1 MKIIINWLPSSLA
14 ATQSVARRV
23 EAIGAWGL
31 GVCDSPNYDELYAS
45 CTRALE
51 GTDALHVI
59 TSVTNP
65 VTRQWGIHAS
75 AVRAFSVDSPGR
87 FFLGLGTGDSAV
99 RTDGGRPATLE
110 ELRTTIRRIRDASPA
125 TVLIAASGPRGTDL
139 AYEVADG
146 LIAGVGTDPALL
158 AARAAK
164 KPIDRPFDVW
174 ASVRCVVRDSERGV
188 VEARRDMLSRA
199 ISAGRFNLAAPLD
212 FHNIPDEMEAVL
224 RERFARYDFHWHGRS
239 INNPNATLFVD
250 RPDIEE
256 FLLDRFSIIDTP
268 AAVLA
273 QVRALSQVVDGIV
286 LSLRFESVEDEID
299 RVGDALAPLM
309 TRSA

>member
-1 MKIIINWLPSSLA
+1 MKIIMNWLPSSMV
-14 ATQSVARRV
+14 ATRAVARRV
-23 EAIGAWGL
+23 ESTGAWGL

-45 CTRALE
+45 CACALAS
-51 GTDALHVI
+51 TDALHVI

-65 VTRQWGIHAS
+65 ITRQWGIHAS
-75 AVRAFSVDSPGR
+75 AVRAFAADSQGR

-99 RTDGGRPATLE
+99 RTDGGRPATLA
-110 ELRTTIRRIRDASPA
+110 ELRTAIERIRDVAA
-125 TVLIAASGPRGTDL
+125 AKVLIAASGPRGTEL
-139 AYEVADG
+139 TYEVADG
-146 LIAGVGTDPALL
+146 LIAGVGTDPSLL
-158 AARAAK
+158 AARSQK

-174 ASVRCVVRDSERGV
+174 ASVRCVVRDTDKGV
-188 VEARRDMLSRA
+188 AEARGDMLSRA
-199 ISAGRFNLAAPLD
+199 ISAGRFNLAGPLD
-212 FHNIPDEMEAVL
+212 FHNIPDEMEGVL

-256 FLLDRFSIIDTP
+256 FLLNRFSIIGTP
-268 AAVLA
+268 ASVLA
-273 QVRALSQVVDGIV
+273 QVRALSNVVDGIV

-309 TRSA
+309 TGSV